1 MKQIYKSTHFRRK
14 RTNIKD
20 KVKGTNL
27 KGLFATNEI
36 PISKEIE
43 SRVSK
48 NNLYSH
54 VYSVLVMTCK
64 SSKEPKY
71 PLIDTWIN
79 KMWYLY

>member
-1 MKQIYKSTHFRRK
+1 MKQIYKNTHFRRK

-27 KGLFATNEI
+27 IGLFATNEI
-36 PISKEIE
+36 LISKEIE

-54 VYSVLVMTCK
+54 VS
-64 SSKEPKY
+64 
-71 PLIDTWIN
+71 
-79 KMWYLY
+79 